1 MYESTITQLM
11 LAMIEYDAPDAKR
24 IQHFIK
30 VHNFAATIGKNEKL
44 PDETLFILESAA
56 ILHDIGI
63 HPAEAKYGNSN
74 GKHQEELGPQEAK
87 VLLQKL
93 SYNQNQIDR
102 ICYLIGHHHTYTD
115 IDGIDYQILVEAD
128 FLVNILEDNL
138 STKTAI
144 SVKQN
149 IFKTNTGLLLLHNMY
164 GI

>member
-1 MYESTITQLM
+1 M

-30 VHNFAATIGKNEKL
+30 VHNFAATIGKNESL

-102 ICYLIGHHHTYTD
+102 ICYLIGHHHTYTN